1 VFEGCVTVSVLIHYF
16 TLVAVMWMGA
26 EALLMF
32 QKLVIVFVQITTRY
46 IVIVSLVCWL
56 APLLPVIISVSIN
69 PRFMVSYRQVPTL
82 APNVTVG
89 EEPDFCFIGE
99 PGVLFGAFLVPILAI
114 LVFNAIVFVIVIRVL
129 FKHSRKKHGNRDVKV
144 VNTVR
149 QMLISSSGIMFLFG
163 LSWAFGAL
171 TISAASVVFQYLFA
185 IFTSLQGFFIFLFF
199 CVLGKE
205 ARELW
210 LQVLCR
216 GRKRPWFTST
226 TSQPKTPAFSTSG
239 ISSGGTGTTT
249 ASSTTPRHIFMGSI
263 YLRRPSAIPSILSSV
278 SRRASETPSIGN
290 ESVSSIEMNPMEGTI
305 QNLHAIQEDEEEE
318 IMAMPTPSSGVSSPM
333 GKRRQNSNT
342 ESVLD
347 LSLGE
352 STSNKELPT
361 SPQTHGSVTQRQEL
375 STTDEDFEVLENPHA
390 D

>member
-1 VFEGCVTVSVLIHYF
+1 
-16 TLVAVMWMGA
+16 M
-26 EALLMF
+26 
-32 QKLVIVFVQITTRY
+32 
-46 IVIVSLVCWL
+46 
-56 APLLPVIISVSIN
+56 
-69 PRFMVSYRQVPTL
+69 
-82 APNVTVG
+82 
-89 EEPDFCFIGE
+89 
-99 PGVLFGAFLVPILAI
+99 LFGAFLVPILAI

-129 FKHSRKKHGNRDVKV
+129 FNHSRKKHGNRDIKE

-149 QMLISSSGIMFLFG
+149 QMLISSFGIICLFG

-205 ARELW
+205 ARESW
-210 LQVLCR
+210 LQLLCR
-216 GRKRPWFTST
+216 GRKLPWFTST
-226 TSQPKTPAFSTSG
+226 ISQQKTPAFSTSG
-239 ISSGGTGTTT
+239 IRTRTTL
-249 ASSTTPRHIFMGSI
+249 ASSTTPRPISMGSI
-263 YLRRPSAIPSILSSV
+263 YLRCPSATPSILSSV
-278 SRRASETPSIGN
+278 SGRASETPSIGN

-305 QNLHAIQEDEEEE
+305 QNLHAIQEEDEEEEE
-318 IMAMPTPSSGVSSPM
+318 IMAMPPPSSGVSSPT
-333 GKRRQNSNT
+333 GKRQQNSNT

-361 SPQTHGSVTQRQEL
+361 SPQINGSVTQSQEL
-375 STTDEDFEVLENPHA
+375 STTDEDFEMLENPHA